1 MVGHGW
7 GSNCG
12 NRNSRLAALMLIAC
26 DWGSQRYIKAALEL
40 QVKEYSRW
48 ETN

>member
-12 NRNSRLAALMLIAC
+12 NRNSHLAALMFLSC
-26 DWGSQRYIKAALEL
+26 DWVSPRYNKAALAL
-40 QVKEYSRW
+40 QVKAYSRW